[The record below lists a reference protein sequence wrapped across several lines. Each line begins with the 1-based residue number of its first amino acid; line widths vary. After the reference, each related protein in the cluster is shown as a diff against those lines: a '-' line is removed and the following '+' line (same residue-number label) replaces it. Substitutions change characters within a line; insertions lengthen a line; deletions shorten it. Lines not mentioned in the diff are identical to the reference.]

1 MLTLA
6 SLRACTDSIVD
17 VRLLTKK
24 GTSEPRGCAFLEVQD
39 FFALQ
44 VPSLFIIF
52 FSAPSFGAVQLAV
65 L

>member
-1 MLTLA
+1 
-6 SLRACTDSIVD
+6 VD

-24 GTSEPRGCAFLEVQD
+24 GTNEPRGCAFLEVQD

-44 VPSLFIIF
+44 VPSPFIIIF
-52 FSAPSFGAVQLAV
+52 FFLALSFGSVRLAG